1 MSTSRLDDRP
11 RAVVRATATLLL
23 GTTLLAA
30 APADAVDSGAACA
43 KSVGRA
49 IAACVSSVNNA
60 TRGCYLNTGAP
71 CPTGSGKIATALQRL
86 TDRILSNCPDP
97 TTLVAAGFGPLVTTT
112 TLLDRLKAECV
123 GQAATLAARTFGGPG
138 GVVLARATQQER
150 ACLEKAHLEATA
162 LISQGLA
169 VETPCARAPITGG
182 TCNVSDVKGQIAI
195 KEVNAATNIAN
206 KCTALDDLI
215 GSDIETYVARTTD
228 QVHCITAHAHGS
240 TGPLEEACGPRPEV
254 TVPAPGK
261 KKRITLATET
271 GARCGNGSRYAFF
284 MRMAPEGQP
293 VDRVV
298 IHLQG
303 GGICTDEA
311 SCLSALATNPN
322 AFEARK
328 DRYKKKGVLSNDP
341 AQNPFAN
348 WTKVFLPNCG
358 QDAFTGGGAT
368 NDFGGAT
375 VQRNGA
381 QNLRAALA
389 RARDIIWMARDAS
402 DGKGYRPDEMQVVF
416 GGSGSGGYGVA
427 FNLHYLLD
435 ELRWT
440 KTVAVV
446 DSSLAPDNG
455 GGDGIGSIFPPLLLA
470 TNDPEAWQA
479 RSMAPPYALPDGLV
493 TGPDLFRA
501 HAARLEPA
509 KGQLLLNVSN
519 QVDDAQVVF
528 GNFPTQQSFVTA
540 ARSSYCAT
548 RSEPALRFF
557 LPAALASTSQ
567 YLNTNSLMTATS
579 TGVTLGSWLSQ
590 AASSPASLAD
600 KVEEGALG
608 AQLGVPLIAC
618 LP

>member
-1 MSTSRLDDRP
+1 MSP
-11 RAVVRATATLLL
+11 RRFDASFRNVVRTTVAMLL
-23 GTTLLAA
+23 GSVVLAA
-30 APADAVDSGAACA
+30 SPARAADSGATCA
-43 KSVGRA
+43 KSIGRA
-49 IAACVSSVNNA
+49 ISACVSSVNNA
-60 TRGCYLNTGAP
+60 TRNCYLNTGAA
-71 CPTGSGKIATALQRL
+71 CPANSGKIATALERL
-86 TDRILSNCPDP
+86 TNRVLANCPDP
-97 TTLVAAGFGPLVTTT
+97 TTLAAAGFGPLVTSAK
-112 TLLDRLKAECV
+112 LLDRLKAECT
-123 GQAATLAARTFGGPG
+123 GQAATLAARTFGGPEA
-138 GVVLARATQQER
+138 VVLARATQPER
-150 ACLEKAHLEATA
+150 ACLEKAHVEATA
-162 LISQGLA
+162 LISQGLS
-169 VETPCARAPITGG
+169 VETPCARAPLTGG
-182 TCNVSDVKGQIAI
+182 TCNVADVKGQLAI
-195 KEVNAATNIAN
+195 KEVNAATNIAK
-206 KCTALDDLI
+206 KCTTLESLI
-215 GSDIETYVARTTD
+215 GSDIPTYVARTTN
-228 QVHCITAHAHGS
+228 QVHCLTANAHGS
-240 TGPLEEACGPRPEV
+240 TGPLEEACGPRPEIV
-254 TVPAPGK
+254 VPAPGK
-261 KKRITLATET
+261 KKRITLGTET

-284 MRMAPEGQP
+284 IRMAPEGQP

-298 IHLQG
+298 VHLQG

-311 SCLSALATNPN
+311 SCLAALASTPG

-328 DRYKKKGVLSNDP
+328 DRYRKKGILSNDP
-341 AQNPFAN
+341 LQNPFAN
-348 WTKVFLPNCG
+348 WTKVYLPNCG

-381 QNLRAALA
+381 QNLRVALA
-389 RARDIIWMARDAS
+389 RARDIIWAARDAS

-455 GGDGIGSIFPPLLLA
+455 GADGVGSILPPLLLA
-470 TNDPEAWQA
+470 TDDPEAWHA

-501 HAARLEPA
+501 HAARLDPA

-519 QVDDAQVVF
+519 QVDDAQVLF
-528 GNFPTQQSFVTA
+528 GNFPSQQSFVIA
-540 ARSSYCAT
+540 ARSTYCAT
-548 RSEPALRFF
+548 RTEAALRFF
-557 LPAALASTSQ
+557 LPATLASTSQ
-567 YLNTNSLMTATS
+567 YLNTNGLMTASS
-579 TGVTLGSWLSQ
+579 TGVTLATWLSQ
-590 AASSPASLAD
+590 AVSNPATLAD